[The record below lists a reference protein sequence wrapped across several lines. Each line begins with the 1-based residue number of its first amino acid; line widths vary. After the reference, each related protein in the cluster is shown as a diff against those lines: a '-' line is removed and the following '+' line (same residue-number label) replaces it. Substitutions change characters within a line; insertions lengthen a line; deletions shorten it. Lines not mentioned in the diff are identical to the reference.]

1 MKKINY
7 ILTGALLLFSSALF
21 SQQESIFTSYR
32 YHMNMVN
39 PAYAGIDN
47 ETILV
52 SSIRKQWVGIKDAP
66 ETQAVSFGTNMKKNL
81 GMGASLVS
89 DKTFIETQVF
99 FGIDFSYKVKLTA
112 TTDMYLGLKV
122 GGNVYDVNTS
132 GLETYLP
139 NGANDPSLRSINNF
153 NPNIGAGMV
162 IKRGKFFYSLSVPR
176 MLNTVRA
183 KNQDGIATVA
193 TDRPH
198 FYMSSGY
205 DFDLNASKTLILKPS
220 FMMRYVSG
228 APLSADIN
236 ALLNMYKYV
245 EIGAT
250 YRTDNAQTTGG
261 YFPMNTYA
269 AIFNLYISKKFSV
282 GYMYEMNTRKQL
294 ASALNT
300 NEFLL
305 RFKF

>member
-39 PAYAGIDN
+39 PAYAGMDN

-52 SSIRKQWVGIKDAP
+52 SSIRKQWVGIEDAP

-89 DKTFIETQVF
+89 DKTFIEKQVS

-132 GLETYLP
+132 GLETYNLI
-139 NGANDPSLRSINNF
+139 NDPSLRSINHF
-153 NPNIGAGMV
+153 NPNIGVGMV
-162 IKRGKFFYSLSVPR
+162 IKRGKFFYSLSIPR
-176 MLNTVRA
+176 ILNTVRA
-183 KNQDGIATVA
+183 KNLDGIATVA

-198 FYMSSGY
+198 LYMSSGY
-205 DFDLNASKTLILKPS
+205 DFDLNEAKTFILKPS
-220 FMMRYVSG
+220 FMLRYVNG
-228 APLSADIN
+228 APMSVDFST
-236 ALLNMYKYV
+236 LLNIHQYV
-245 EIGAT
+245 DLGAT
-250 YRTDNAQTTGG
+250 YRTDNAQTTGK
-261 YFPMNTYA
+261 YLPINTYA
-269 AIFNLYISKKFSV
+269 GIFNLYISKKFTV
-282 GYMYEMNTRKQL
+282 GYMYEMSTRKEL
-294 ASALNT
+294 ASAMNT
-300 NEFLL
+300 NEFLV

>member
-39 PAYAGIDN
+39 PAYAGMDN

-52 SSIRKQWVGIKDAP
+52 SSIRKQWVGIEDAP

-81 GMGASLVS
+81 GMGVSLVS
-89 DKTFIETQVF
+89 DKTFIEKQVS

-122 GGNVYDVNTS
+122 GGNIYDVNTS
-132 GLETYLP
+132 GLETYNLI
-139 NGANDPSLRSINNF
+139 NDPSLRSINHF
-153 NPNIGAGMV
+153 NPNIGVGMV
-162 IKRGKFFYSLSVPR
+162 IKRGKFFYSLSIPR
-176 MLNTVRA
+176 ILNTVRA
-183 KNQDGIATVA
+183 KNLDGIATVA

-198 FYMSSGY
+198 LYMSSGY
-205 DFDLNASKTLILKPS
+205 DFDLNEAKTFILKPS
-220 FMMRYVSG
+220 FMLRYVNG
-228 APLSADIN
+228 APMSVDFST
-236 ALLNMYKYV
+236 LLNIHKYV
-245 EIGAT
+245 DLGAT
-250 YRTDNAQTTGG
+250 YRTDNAQTTGK
-261 YFPMNTYA
+261 YLPINTYA
-269 AIFNLYISKKFSV
+269 GIFNLYISKKFTV
-282 GYMYEMNTRKQL
+282 GYMYEMSTRKQL
-294 ASALNT
+294 ASAMNT
-300 NEFLL
+300 NEFLV